1 MWSEWAMLVIIPG
14 IGSRSQAMNAGGQD
28 ISQTLEFRTAT
39 AMARLLPTGLLLIFL
54 GLSIFVL
61 SDADIKRIG
70 TLVVVAVCLVAGS
83 AVVVVALW
91 RRINHGKPLFT
102 LSPEGIHYRIPWVK
116 AFNIPWSEIQAV
128 DTVDIETGYWS
139 ILDRRTL
146 ISIPDYYEVTY
157 CNVTVVLVSKQFYD
171 ARMSVASFWLRG
183 PVWKAVFLPR
193 GELVQVALHHEHV
206 SVAPRLLRE
215 AVEARWLAFR
225 DQPARTSVPG
235 AGVMKLEAEQQE
247 LRRQLDEDMRRVFGR

>member
-28 ISQTLEFRTAT
+28 INQTLEFRTAT

-61 SDADIKRIG
+61 ADADIKRIG
-70 TLVVVAVCLVAGS
+70 TLVAVCLVAGS

-128 DTVDIETGYWS
+128 DTVDIEIGYWS

-157 CNVTVVLVSKQFYD
+157 YNVTVVLVSKQFYD

-193 GELVQVALHHEHV
+193 GELVQVALHHELV